1 MTCYLHIGTMKTGT
15 SSIQDFL
22 YKNQNLLKIQKTLYP
37 NSIKN
42 SWHLNDHNPFAHAIE
57 YFLEQANFSSL
68 DSYLK
73 PLKQEINNS
82 HSNKVIVSTENIQFL
97 LYNEKYIQELQII
110 LKNLGFTKIY
120 IIIYLRNPSDLFISM
135 CSQALKD
142 GTPKKFLSL
151 PSENNKF
158 KILCHH
164 EQTLKNWGN
173 IFKKEN
179 LIVKLFSKNEFYQGD
194 LLKDFINTIGLE
206 WDNNFII
213 PDKQN
218 ETLDLLGMEILN
230 HFNNYS
236 IPMLTNR
243 YVDFIVNFF
252 DKHFTSK
259 DPKLKFQPPKEIY
272 QSYIDYFEES
282 NEWVRKEF
290 FPHKERLFPKKDMN
304 TYKENYELKEMKP
317 EYWDKIAEFIADII
331 KTNNENILGLNQTLE
346 IKNQE
351 LRNQTNQIHNL
362 NKTLNFQN
370 NYGKA
375 KIRIQNQLSYKL
387 GQALII
393 NSKSVLGFLSLPFII
408 LSIVISHK
416 QEQKAYKFKVKKNPN
431 LALPPLETY
440 PDYNEALK
448 EKECFTYKLGE
459 EFIKAS
465 KNWYGG
471 GDYSYCLIEFL
482 NFIRNLGKNNENRR
496 CSYPNL

>member
-164 EQTLKNWGN
+164 EQTLKNWEN

-179 LIVKLFSKNEFYQGD
+179 LIVKLFSKNEFYQGN

-230 HFNNYS
+230 HFNNYN
-236 IPMLTNR
+236 IPMLANR

-290 FPHKERLFPKKDMN
+290 FPHKERLFPKKDMS
-304 TYKENYELKEMKP
+304 TYKENYKLREMKP

-331 KTNNENILGLNQTLE
+331 KIKNENILSLNQILE

-351 LRNQTNQIHNL
+351 LSNQANQIHNL
-362 NKTLNFQN
+362 NETLNFQN
-370 NYGKA
+370 RYGKA
-375 KIRIQNQLSYKL
+375 KTRIQNQLSYKL
-387 GQALII
+387 GQALIL
-393 NSKSVLGFLSLPFII
+393 NSKSVLCFISLPFII

-416 QEQKAYKFKVKKNPN
+416 QEQKAYKFKIKKNPN
-431 LALPPLETY
+431 LALPPLSSY
-440 PDYNEALK
+440 DDYNEALK
-448 EKECFTYKLGE
+448 IKNHFSYQLGE
-459 EFIKAS
+459 EFIRAS
-465 KNWYGG
+465 KNWYRGG
-471 GDYSYCLIEFL
+471 YIKFYFKDVPRLKREIKE
-482 NFIRNLGKNNENRR
+482 K
-496 CSYPNL
+496 

>member
-448 EKECFTYKLGE
+448 EKECFAYKLGE

>member
-42 SWHLNDHNPFAHAIE
+42 SWHLHDHNPFASTIK
-57 YFLEQANFSSL
+57 YFLEQANFSGL

-82 HSNKVIVSTENIQFL
+82 HSNKIIVSTENIQFL

-142 GTPKKFLSL
+142 GIPKKFLSL
-151 PSENNKF
+151 PSKNNKF

-164 EQTLKNWGN
+164 EQTLKNWAN

-179 LIVKLFSKNEFYQGD
+179 LIIKLFSKNEFYQGD
-194 LLKDFINTIGLE
+194 LLKDFIKTIGLE

-236 IPMLTNR
+236 IPILTNR
-243 YVDFIVNFF
+243 YVDFILNFF
-252 DKHFTSK
+252 DKYFTSK
-259 DPKLKFQPPKEIY
+259 NPELKFQPPKEIY

-290 FPHKERLFPKKDMN
+290 FPYKERLFPKKDMS
-304 TYKENYELKEMKP
+304 TYKENYELREMKP

-331 KTNNENILGLNQTLE
+331 KTKNENILSLNQNLKIRSQELDNQSNQIYNLNTTLE
-346 IKNQE
+346 NKNQ
-351 LRNQTNQIHNL
+351 LLIAKQNL
-362 NKTLNFQN
+362 LKFQN

-375 KIRIQNQLSYKL
+375 KTRI
-387 GQALII
+387 
-393 NSKSVLGFLSLPFII
+393 
-408 LSIVISHK
+408 
-416 QEQKAYKFKVKKNPN
+416 
-431 LALPPLETY
+431 
-440 PDYNEALK
+440 
-448 EKECFTYKLGE
+448 
-459 EFIKAS
+459 
-465 KNWYGG
+465 
-471 GDYSYCLIEFL
+471 
-482 NFIRNLGKNNENRR
+482 
-496 CSYPNL
+496 

>member
-37 NSIKN
+37 ISIKN
-42 SWHLNDHNPFAHAIE
+42 SWHLNDHNPFAHAI
-57 YFLEQANFSSL
+57 EQANFSSL

-82 HSNKVIVSTENIQFL
+82 HSNKVILSTENIQFL

-110 LKNLGFTKIY
+110 LKNLGFTKIH

-135 CSQALKD
+135 CSQALKN
-142 GTPKKFLSL
+142 GAPKKFLSL

-164 EQTLKNWGN
+164 EQTLKNWAN

-206 WDNNFII
+206 WDDNFII
-213 PDKQN
+213 PNKQN

-252 DKHFTSK
+252 DKHFISK
-259 DPKLKFQPPKEIY
+259 DLKLKFQPPKEIY

-290 FPHKERLFPKKDMN
+290 FPYKERLFPKKDMN
-304 TYKENYELKEMKP
+304 TYKENYELREMKP

-331 KTNNENILGLNQTLE
+331 KTKNENILSLNQTLE

-351 LRNQTNQIHNL
+351 SSNQANQIYNL
-362 NKTLNFQN
+362 NETLNFQN

-387 GQALII
+387 GQTLIL
-393 NSKSVLGFLSLPFII
+393 NSKSI
-408 LSIVISHK
+408 
-416 QEQKAYKFKVKKNPN
+416 
-431 LALPPLETY
+431 
-440 PDYNEALK
+440 
-448 EKECFTYKLGE
+448 
-459 EFIKAS
+459 
-465 KNWYGG
+465 
-471 GDYSYCLIEFL
+471 
-482 NFIRNLGKNNENRR
+482 
-496 CSYPNL
+496 

>member
-42 SWHLNDHNPFAHAIE
+42 SWHLHDHNPFASTIK
-57 YFLEQANFSSL
+57 YFLEQANFSGL

-82 HSNKVIVSTENIQFL
+82 HSNKIIVSTENIQFL

-142 GTPKKFLSL
+142 GIPKKFLSL
-151 PSENNKF
+151 PSKNNKF

-164 EQTLKNWGN
+164 EQTLKNWAN

-179 LIVKLFSKNEFYQGD
+179 LIIKLFSKNEFYQGD
-194 LLKDFINTIGLE
+194 LLKDFIKTIGLE

-236 IPMLTNR
+236 IPILTNR
-243 YVDFIVNFF
+243 YVDFILNFF
-252 DKHFTSK
+252 DKYFTSK
-259 DPKLKFQPPKEIY
+259 NPELKFQPPKEIY

-290 FPHKERLFPKKDMN
+290 FPYKERLFPKKDMS
-304 TYKENYELKEMKP
+304 TYKENYELREMKP

-331 KTNNENILGLNQTLE
+331 KTKNENILSLNQNLKIRSQELDNQSNQIYNLNTTLE
-346 IKNQE
+346 NKNQ
-351 LRNQTNQIHNL
+351 LLIAKQNL
-362 NKTLNFQN
+362 
-370 NYGKA
+370 
-375 KIRIQNQLSYKL
+375 
-387 GQALII
+387 
-393 NSKSVLGFLSLPFII
+393 
-408 LSIVISHK
+408 
-416 QEQKAYKFKVKKNPN
+416 
-431 LALPPLETY
+431 
-440 PDYNEALK
+440 LK
-448 EKECFTYKLGE
+448 
-459 EFIKAS
+459 
-465 KNWYGG
+465 
-471 GDYSYCLIEFL
+471 
-482 NFIRNLGKNNENRR
+482 
-496 CSYPNL
+496 

>member
-42 SWHLNDHNPFAHAIE
+42 SWHLHDHNPFASTIK
-57 YFLEQANFSSL
+57 YFLEQANFSGL

-82 HSNKVIVSTENIQFL
+82 HSNKIIVSTENIQFL

-142 GTPKKFLSL
+142 GIPKKFLSL
-151 PSENNKF
+151 PSKNNKF

-164 EQTLKNWGN
+164 EQTLKNWAN

-179 LIVKLFSKNEFYQGD
+179 LIIKLFSKNEFYQGD
-194 LLKDFINTIGLE
+194 LLKDFIKTIGLE

-218 ETLDLLGMEILN
+218 ETLDLLGMEIWN

-236 IPMLTNR
+236 IPILTNR
-243 YVDFIVNFF
+243 YVDFILNFF
-252 DKHFTSK
+252 DKYFTSK
-259 DPKLKFQPPKEIY
+259 NPELKFQPPKEIY

-290 FPHKERLFPKKDMN
+290 FPYKERLFPKKDMS
-304 TYKENYELKEMKP
+304 TYKENYELREMKP

-331 KTNNENILGLNQTLE
+331 KTKNENILSLNQNLKIRSQELDNQSNQIYNLNTTLE
-346 IKNQE
+346 NKNQ
-351 LRNQTNQIHNL
+351 LLIAKQNL
-362 NKTLNFQN
+362 LNFQN

-375 KIRIQNQLSYKL
+375 KARIQNQLSYKL

-393 NSKSVLGFLSLPFII
+393 NSKSVLGYLSLPFII

-416 QEQKAYKFKVKKNPN
+416 QEQKTYKFKIKKNPN

-448 EKECFTYKLGE
+448 EKECFTYK
-459 EFIKAS
+459 FYKS
-465 KNWYGG
+465 K
-471 GDYSYCLIEFL
+471 
-482 NFIRNLGKNNENRR
+482 
-496 CSYPNL
+496 

>member
-142 GTPKKFLSL
+142 GTPKKILSL

-471 GDYSYCLIEFL
+471 GGLFL
-482 NFIRNLGKNNENRR
+482 LPYRVFKLHKKLRKKQ
-496 CSYPNL
+496 

>member
-1 MTCYLHIGTMKTGT
+1 
-15 SSIQDFL
+15 
-22 YKNQNLLKIQKTLYP
+22 
-37 NSIKN
+37 
-42 SWHLNDHNPFAHAIE
+42 
-57 YFLEQANFSSL
+57 
-68 DSYLK
+68 
-73 PLKQEINNS
+73 
-82 HSNKVIVSTENIQFL
+82 
-97 LYNEKYIQELQII
+97 
-110 LKNLGFTKIY
+110 
-120 IIIYLRNPSDLFISM
+120 PSDLFISM

-142 GTPKKFLSL
+142 GIPKKFLSL
-151 PSENNKF
+151 PSKNNKF

-164 EQTLKNWGN
+164 EQTLKNWAN

-179 LIVKLFSKNEFYQGD
+179 LIIKLFSKNEFYQGD
-194 LLKDFINTIGLE
+194 LLKDFIKTIGLE

-236 IPMLTNR
+236 IPILTNR
-243 YVDFIVNFF
+243 YVDFILNFF
-252 DKHFTSK
+252 DKYFTSK
-259 DPKLKFQPPKEIY
+259 NPELKFQPPKEIY

-290 FPHKERLFPKKDMN
+290 FPYKERLFPKKDMS
-304 TYKENYELKEMKP
+304 TYKENYELREMKP

-331 KTNNENILGLNQTLE
+331 KTKNENILSLNQNLKIRSQELDNQSNQIYNLNTTLE
-346 IKNQE
+346 NKNQ
-351 LRNQTNQIHNL
+351 LLIAKQNL
-362 NKTLNFQN
+362 LNFQN

-375 KIRIQNQLSYKL
+375 KARIQNQLSYKL

-393 NSKSVLGFLSLPFII
+393 NSKSVLGYLSLPFII

-416 QEQKAYKFKVKKNPN
+416 QEQKAYKFKIKKNPN

-465 KNWYGG
+465 KNWHKGG
-471 GDYSYCLIEFL
+471 YIKFYFKDVPRLKREI
-482 NFIRNLGKNNENRR
+482 KENK
-496 CSYPNL
+496 

>member
-1 MTCYLHIGTMKTGT
+1 
-15 SSIQDFL
+15 
-22 YKNQNLLKIQKTLYP
+22 
-37 NSIKN
+37 
-42 SWHLNDHNPFAHAIE
+42 
-57 YFLEQANFSSL
+57 
-68 DSYLK
+68 
-73 PLKQEINNS
+73 
-82 HSNKVIVSTENIQFL
+82 
-97 LYNEKYIQELQII
+97 
-110 LKNLGFTKIY
+110 
-120 IIIYLRNPSDLFISM
+120 NPSDLFISM

-370 NYGKA
+370 
-375 KIRIQNQLSYKL
+375 
-387 GQALII
+387 
-393 NSKSVLGFLSLPFII
+393 
-408 LSIVISHK
+408 
-416 QEQKAYKFKVKKNPN
+416 
-431 LALPPLETY
+431 
-440 PDYNEALK
+440 
-448 EKECFTYKLGE
+448 
-459 EFIKAS
+459 
-465 KNWYGG
+465 
-471 GDYSYCLIEFL
+471 
-482 NFIRNLGKNNENRR
+482 
-496 CSYPNL
+496 

>member
-431 LALPPLETY
+431 LALPPLSSY
-440 PDYNEALK
+440 DDYNEALK
-448 EKECFTYKLGE
+448 IKNHFSYQLGE

-465 KNWYGG
+465 KNWYKGG
-471 GDYSYCLIEFL
+471 LFL
-482 NFIRNLGKNNENRR
+482 LPYRVFKLHKKLRKKQ
-496 CSYPNL
+496 

>member
-387 GQALII
+387 GQALIL

-408 LSIVISHK
+408 LSIIISHK

-459 EFIKAS
+459 EFIKAG

>member
-440 PDYNEALK
+440 PDYNE
-448 EKECFTYKLGE
+448 
-459 EFIKAS
+459 
-465 KNWYGG
+465 
-471 GDYSYCLIEFL
+471 
-482 NFIRNLGKNNENRR
+482 
-496 CSYPNL
+496 

>member
-42 SWHLNDHNPFAHAIE
+42 SWHLHDHNPFASTIK
-57 YFLEQANFSSL
+57 YFLEQANFSGL

-82 HSNKVIVSTENIQFL
+82 HSNKIIVSTENIQFL

-142 GTPKKFLSL
+142 GIPKKFLSL
-151 PSENNKF
+151 PSKNNKF

-164 EQTLKNWGN
+164 EQTLKNWAN

-179 LIVKLFSKNEFYQGD
+179 LIIKLFSKNEFYQGD
-194 LLKDFINTIGLE
+194 LLKDFIKTIGLE

-236 IPMLTNR
+236 IPILTNR
-243 YVDFIVNFF
+243 YVDFILNFF
-252 DKHFTSK
+252 DKYFTSK
-259 DPKLKFQPPKEIY
+259 NPELKFQPPKEIY

-290 FPHKERLFPKKDMN
+290 FPYKERLFPKKDMS
-304 TYKENYELKEMKP
+304 TYKENYELREMKP

-331 KTNNENILGLNQTLE
+331 KTKNENILSLNQNLK
-346 IKNQE
+346 IRSQE
-351 LRNQTNQIHNL
+351 LDNQSNQIYNL
-362 NKTLNFQN
+362 NT
-370 NYGKA
+370 
-375 KIRIQNQLSYKL
+375 
-387 GQALII
+387 
-393 NSKSVLGFLSLPFII
+393 
-408 LSIVISHK
+408 
-416 QEQKAYKFKVKKNPN
+416 
-431 LALPPLETY
+431 
-440 PDYNEALK
+440 
-448 EKECFTYKLGE
+448 
-459 EFIKAS
+459 
-465 KNWYGG
+465 
-471 GDYSYCLIEFL
+471 
-482 NFIRNLGKNNENRR
+482 
-496 CSYPNL
+496 